1 MKKAIVCGGAG
12 FIGHHLCKRLKD
24 EGYYVIS
31 LDIKKPEF
39 SYKNIWDEFNIH
51 DCSTGINEFVNNN
64 SIDEVYQLAA
74 DMGGAGYI
82 FTGENDAAVMSHSA
96 QINIQVLNSCV
107 NKIGKIF
114 YSSSACIYPKY
125 NQEDPLNPKCSE
137 DSAYPAAPDSEYGWE
152 KLFSERLYAAFAKNF
167 GLKIAVARFH
177 NIYGPE
183 CTYQGGKEKA
193 VLALCRKVLHATD
206 HIEVWGP
213 GSQTRSFLYINDCI
227 DGVRTLMNS
236 KVQQPLNI
244 GSEEMITIN
253 GLATKIMK
261 ITNKN
266 LEIRNISGPV
276 GVNGRNSD
284 NKLVEKLI
292 SWKPKHSLDQGLEK
306 TINWLKSILVN

>member
-31 LDIKKPEF
+31 LDIKSPEF
-39 SYKNIWDEFNIH
+39 TYNNIWDEFHIH
-51 DCSTGINEFVNNN
+51 DCSTDISEFINNHN
-64 SIDEVYQLAA
+64 IDEVYQLAA

-125 NQEDPLNPKCSE
+125 DQEDPLNPKCSE
-137 DSAYPAAPDSEYGWE
+137 ESAYPAAPDSEYGWE

-193 VLALCRKVLHATD
+193 VLALCRKVLQATD
-206 HIEVWGP
+206 HIEVWGT
-213 GSQTRSFLYINDCI
+213 GNQTRSFLFIDDCL
-227 DGVRTLMNS
+227 DGIRKLMNS
-236 KVQQPLNI
+236 EVQQPLNI
-244 GSEEMITIN
+244 GSEEMVTIN
-253 GLATKIMK
+253 KLATKIMK

-292 SWKPKHSLDQGLEK
+292 GWKPKHSLDQGLEK
-306 TINWLKSILVN
+306 TIKWLKPILVN

>member
-1 MKKAIVCGGAG
+1 MNS
-12 FIGHHLCKRLKD
+12 H
-24 EGYYVIS
+24 
-31 LDIKKPEF
+31 
-39 SYKNIWDEFNIH
+39 IH
-51 DCSTGINEFVNNN
+51 DCSTGISEFVNNN
-64 SIDEVYQLAA
+64 NIDEVYQLAA

-107 NKIGKIF
+107 NKIEKIF

-193 VLALCRKVLHATD
+193 VLALCRKVLQAAD
-206 HIEVWGP
+206 HIEVWGR
-213 GSQTRSFLYINDCI
+213 GNQTRSFLYIDDCL
-227 DGVRTLMNS
+227 DGVRGLMNS
-236 KVQQPLNI
+236 EVQQPLNI

-276 GVNGRNSD
+276 GVNGRNSGGECTQFG
-284 NKLVEKLI
+284 LHFQGGQHALQGV
-292 SWKPKHSLDQGLEK
+292 KPCFVLWTVVAPMRFTAQG
-306 TINWLKSILVN
+306 